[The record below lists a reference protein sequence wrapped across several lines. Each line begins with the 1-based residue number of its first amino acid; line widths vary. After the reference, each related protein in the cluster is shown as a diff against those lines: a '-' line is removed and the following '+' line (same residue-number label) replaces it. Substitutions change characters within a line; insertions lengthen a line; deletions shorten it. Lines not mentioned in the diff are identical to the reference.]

1 MFKLWGRTFIKLESN
16 ITIPEGYYGQIV
28 GHSGLASTRVIIVQN
43 ETIDSDYCGIVYMVL
58 FNLSDEEC
66 LVETGDCIAQLII
79 ERCFTPEFVKVSEFT
94 EEKADRGEKVL
105 VLQVFDMS
113 REQ

>member
-1 MFKLWGRTFIKLESN
+1 MFKLWGRTFIKLDSN
-16 ITIPEGYYGQIV
+16 ITIPEGYYERIIR
-28 GHSGLASTRVIIVQN
+28 HSGLASTRVIIVQN
-43 ETIDSDYCGIVYMVL
+43 GTIDSDYCGIVYVVL
-58 FNLSDEEC
+58 FNLSDEEY
-66 LVETGDCIAQLII
+66 LVETGDRIAQLII
-79 ERCFTPEFVKVSEFT
+79 ERCFMPKFVKVSEFT